1 MHCKHLPWIAHGA
14 FWLNVHISDSK
25 ARIEKKK
32 KLLAIKLQS
41 VKKNI
46 SDVNLQFALGLGN
59 SKLQIVTNL

>member
-14 FWLNVHISDSK
+14 FWLNVHIIDSK

-32 KLLAIKLQS
+32 KLLSIKNQS
-41 VKKNI
+41 IKNI
-46 SDVNLQFALGLGN
+46 LDVNLQFALGLGN